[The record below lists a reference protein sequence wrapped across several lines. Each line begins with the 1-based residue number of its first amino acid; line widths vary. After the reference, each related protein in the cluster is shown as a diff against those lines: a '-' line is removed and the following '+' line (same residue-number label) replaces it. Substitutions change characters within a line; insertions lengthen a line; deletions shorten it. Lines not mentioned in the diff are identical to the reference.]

1 MMDNDPLRTQRD
13 VGLAA
18 VTELSAAGFADAE
31 EIGRGGF
38 GIVYRCRQVALERT
52 VAVKVLT
59 AELDE
64 NRERFLREQ
73 RAMGRLTGHPNIVGV
88 LQVGET
94 QSGYAYLVMQYHRQ
108 GSIEARIRRLGPLRV
123 DEVLRLG
130 VKMAGALETAHRV
143 GIVHRDV
150 KPANILLTDYGEL
163 ALSDFGIAHISD
175 GFKTATGTFTGSPA
189 FTAPEILR
197 GDPPS
202 QSSDVYGLGATLFC
216 GLTGH
221 AAFERRSGEQIVA
234 QFLRIVGE
242 SAPDLRESSIP
253 DDVSAVVERAM
264 CREPHDRPSAAALGE
279 EIQQLQARRGFLVDE
294 MALRAEADR
303 PEPRAAAI
311 AGARRTLGNLPAEV
325 TSFVGRRRVLADAK
339 RALSKSRLVTLTGV
353 GGVGKTRVAERVA
366 RDRRRAYPHGVWL
379 VELGELPDPAL
390 LTQTI
395 LTELGVRGQPSGDA
409 LQVLIDSLSSRQLLL
424 VLDNCE
430 HLLDEVAGL
439 STALL
444 RSCPDLQI
452 LATSR
457 APLHIVGEAVL
468 PVPPMAAPEPD
479 RSGGVAGL
487 SRYDAVALFTER
499 AAAAVPDFAV
509 TEDNYRAVAAL
520 CYRLDGLP
528 LTIELAAG
536 RLRSLSPA
544 QILSRLDDR
553 YALLTGGERGRP
565 GRQQTLR
572 ASIEWSYHLCTPAEQ
587 RLWARLCVFAGS
599 FELDAVEGVC
609 SGGDIAGAEMVD
621 LVSGLVDKSI
631 VVRQERGT
639 VAQYR
644 LLESIREFGLERLNE
659 AGDGPALRL
668 AHWQWYAALLRTAK
682 AEWISARQAYWLA
695 RLTAESANIRSG
707 LDFCLNEHGD
717 ADAVMEI
724 LVGLPLGVWWA
735 HGRLGEGRHWLD
747 EALARSSDV
756 TVVRVRALLR
766 NSALATLGGEL
777 AIGNQ
782 LLDEARLLIPQ
793 VSDPMVLAQLHHV
806 AARSARLAGD
816 LPRAISELEQALAM
830 SASGTDLDFYLD
842 ILTLLTFYAAMAGQ
856 HARSKAC
863 YEEIIQL
870 TGPRG
875 ESLHRANALMA
886 LGLDAWRRG
895 DPVSAV
901 ELQRAGLEIKLGL
914 DDQLGTA
921 VGLEALAWGVGA
933 LGQHKRAVQLL
944 GTAEVLWDSTG
955 GSLATLVPELIGE
968 HDKSVAAA
976 RAALGDQGYAA
987 ALQRGSQMPLAH
999 VLDDAEH
1006 TRRST
1011 RSGQPDIGGAGSL
1024 TLREEEV
1031 AGLLAQGLSNKAIAQ
1046 SLVIAQRT
1054 AATHVANVMVKLG
1067 LTSRSQVAAW
1077 VAEQRGIDPSA

>member
-1 MMDNDPLRTQRD
+1 VVQ
-13 VGLAA
+13 
-18 VTELSAAGFADAE
+18 SAGVVH
-31 EIGRGGF
+31 GG
-38 GIVYRCRQVALERT
+38 
-52 VAVKVLT
+52 
-59 AELDE
+59 
-64 NRERFLREQ
+64 
-73 RAMGRLTGHPNIVGV
+73 
-88 LQVGET
+88 
-94 QSGYAYLVMQYHRQ
+94 
-108 GSIEARIRRLGPLRV
+108 
-123 DEVLRLG
+123 
-130 VKMAGALETAHRV
+130 
-143 GIVHRDV
+143 
-150 KPANILLTDYGEL
+150 
-163 ALSDFGIAHISD
+163 
-175 GFKTATGTFTGSPA
+175 
-189 FTAPEILR
+189 
-197 GDPPS
+197 
-202 QSSDVYGLGATLFC
+202 
-216 GLTGH
+216 
-221 AAFERRSGEQIVA
+221 
-234 QFLRIVGE
+234 
-242 SAPDLRESSIP
+242 
-253 DDVSAVVERAM
+253 
-264 CREPHDRPSAAALGE
+264 
-279 EIQQLQARRGFLVDE
+279 
-294 MALRAEADR
+294 
-303 PEPRAAAI
+303 
-311 AGARRTLGNLPAEV
+311 GNLPAEV
-325 TSFVGRRRVLADAK
+325 TSFIGRRRELADAK

-379 VELGELPDPAL
+379 VELGELADPAL

-409 LQVLIDSLSSRQLLL
+409 LGVLIDSLSSRQLLL

-430 HLLDEVAGL
+430 HLLDEVAEL

-444 RSCPDLQI
+444 RRCPDLQI

-457 APLHIVGEAVL
+457 EPLHIVGEAVL

-499 AAAAVPDFAV
+499 AAAAVPDFAL

-536 RLRSLSPA
+536 RLRSLSPE
-544 QILSRLDDR
+544 QILSKLDDR

-572 ASIEWSYHLCTPAEQ
+572 ASIEWSYQLCTPAEQ

-639 VAQYR
+639 VVRYR

-668 AHWQWYAALLRTAK
+668 SHWQWYAALLRTAK
-682 AEWISARQAYWLA
+682 AEWISARQVYWLA

-724 LVGLPLGVWWA
+724 VVGLPLGVWWA
-735 HGRLGEGRHWLD
+735 HGRLGEARHWLD

-766 NSALATLGGEL
+766 NAVLATIGGEL
-777 AIGNQ
+777 ATGNQ
-782 LLDEARLLIPQ
+782 LLDEARGLIPQ

-806 AARSARLAGD
+806 AAYSARLAGD
-816 LPRAISELEQALAM
+816 PPRAVSELEQALAI
-830 SASGTDLDFYLD
+830 SKGRTDLDFYLD
-842 ILTLLTFYAAMAGQ
+842 ILTSLALVASMVGQ
-856 HARSKAC
+856 HERSKAC
-863 YEEIIQL
+863 YEEIFYL
-870 TGPRG
+870 ATPLG

-901 ELQRAGLEIKLGL
+901 ELQRSAFEIKLGL

-921 VGLEALAWGVGA
+921 VGLDALAWGVGA
-933 LGQHKRAVQLL
+933 LGQHKRAAHML
-944 GTAEVLWDSTG
+944 GAAEVLWDSTG
-955 GSLATLVPELIGE
+955 SSLATLFSDLVGD

-976 RAALGDQGYAA
+976 RAALGEQGYAA
-987 ALQRGSQMPLAH
+987 AFRRGRQMPLDQ

-1011 RSGQPDIGGAGSL
+1011 RSGQADAGAGSL
-1024 TLREEEV
+1024 TSREKEI

-1054 AATHVANVMVKLG
+1054 AETHVANVMVKLG

-1077 VAEQRGIDPSA
+1077 VAEQRGMDSSA

>member
-1 MMDNDPLRTQRD
+1 MMDNDPFRTQRD
-13 VGLAA
+13 VGLAV

-108 GSIEARIRRLGPLRV
+108 GSLEARIRRLGPLGV

-130 VKMAGALETAHRV
+130 VKMAGALEAAHLL

-175 GFKTATGTFTGSPA
+175 GFQTATGTFTGSPA

-234 QFLRIVGE
+234 QFLRIADE
-242 SAPDLRESSIP
+242 SAPDLRESGIP

-264 CREPHDRPSAAALGE
+264 CREPHDRQSAAALGE
-279 EIQQLQARRGFLVDE
+279 EIQQLQARRGVPVDE

-303 PEPRAAAI
+303 PEPRAAAV
-311 AGARRTLGNLPAEV
+311 AAARRTLGNLPAEV
-325 TSFVGRRRVLADAK
+325 TSFVGRSRELADVK

-366 RDRRRAYPHGVWL
+366 RDRRHAYPHGVWL
-379 VELGELPDPAL
+379 VELGELADPAL
-390 LTQTI
+390 LTQTV
-395 LTELGVRGQPSGDA
+395 LTGLGVRAQPSGDA
-409 LQVLIDSLSSRQLLL
+409 LGVLIDSLSSRQLLL

-430 HLLDEVAGL
+430 HLPDEVAAL
-439 STALL
+439 SAGLL

-457 APLHIVGEAVL
+457 EPLRVVGEAVL

-499 AAAAVPDFAV
+499 AAAAVPDFAL
-509 TEDNYRAVAAL
+509 TEDNCRAVAAL

-528 LTIELAAG
+528 LAIELAAG

-544 QILSRLDDR
+544 QILWKLDDR

-572 ASIEWSYHLCTPAEQ
+572 ASIEWSYQLCTPAEQ

-599 FELDAVEGVC
+599 FELDAVEAVC
-609 SGGDIAGAEMVD
+609 SSDFAGEMVD

-631 VVRQERGT
+631 VVRHERGT
-639 VAQYR
+639 VVRYR
-644 LLESIREFGLERLNE
+644 LLETIREFGLERLTE
-659 AGDGPALRL
+659 GGEGPALRM

-695 RLTAESANIRSG
+695 RLTVEGANIRSA

-717 ADAVMEI
+717 TDAVMEI
-724 LVGLPLGVWWA
+724 LVGLPLGYWWA
-735 HGRLGEGRHWLD
+735 HGKLGEGRHWLD
-747 EALARSSDV
+747 DALARSSDV
-756 TVVRVRALLR
+756 TVLRVRALLR
-766 NSALATLGGEL
+766 NAVLATLGGEV

-782 LLDEARLLIPQ
+782 LLDEARGLIPQ
-793 VSDPMVLAQLHHV
+793 VRDPMVLAQLHHV
-806 AARSARLAGD
+806 AARAARVAGD
-816 LPRAISELEQALAM
+816 LPRAVSELEQALAM
-830 SASGTDLDFYLD
+830 SASRTDLDFYLD
-842 ILTLLTFYAAMAGQ
+842 ILTLLAFYAAMAGQ
-856 HARSKAC
+856 HERSKLC

-901 ELQRAGLEIKLGL
+901 ELQRSGLKIKLGL

-933 LGQHKRAVQLL
+933 LGQHKRAAQLL

-955 GSLATLVPELIGE
+955 GSIATLVPELIGE

-987 ALQRGSQMPLAH
+987 AVQRGRQMPLAQ

-1006 TRRST
+1006 ARRST
-1011 RSGQPDIGGAGSL
+1011 RSGQPDTGGAGSL
-1024 TLREEEV
+1024 TSREKEI
-1031 AGLLAQGLSNKAIAQ
+1031 AGLLAKGLSNKAIAQ

-1054 AATHVANVMVKLG
+1054 AETHVAHVLVKLG

-1077 VAEQRGIDPSA
+1077 ASEQRGIDPPA